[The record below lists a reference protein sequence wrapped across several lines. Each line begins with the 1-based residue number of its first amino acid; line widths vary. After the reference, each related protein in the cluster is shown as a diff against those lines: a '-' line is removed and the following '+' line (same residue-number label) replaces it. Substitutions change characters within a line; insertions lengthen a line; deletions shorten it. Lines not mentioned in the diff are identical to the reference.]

1 MDLLLEGLQ
10 RDHLRYSKIGV
21 VSFAYFEGASLASSL
36 AFLASQ
42 AFLAFL
48 ASSLAYLEEP

>member
-1 MDLLLEGLQ
+1 MNLLLEGLQ
-10 RDHLRYSKIGV
+10 RDHLRYSEIGV

-42 AFLAFL
+42 AFLA
-48 ASSLAYLEEP
+48 SSLAYLEEP